1 VVFFVYILFIKY
13 LFVALVKTNTM
24 NYKMISLYDRLK
36 PHYKDVLKIK
46 NISEPDLVSMIVEA
60 LEQESYVADL
70 KYSSVLNL
78 QFIFGNVNPFVY
90 FKDI

>member
-1 VVFFVYILFIKY
+1 
-13 LFVALVKTNTM
+13 M

-36 PHYKDVLKIK
+36 PHYKDALKVK
-46 NISEPDLVSMIVEA
+46 NISEPEIVNITVEA
-60 LEQESYVADL
+60 LESESYVADL

-78 QFIFGNVNPFVY
+78 QFLFGNINPFVY

>member
-1 VVFFVYILFIKY
+1 MGINN
-13 LFVALVKTNTM
+13 KTITM

-36 PHYKDVLKIK
+36 PHYKDALKVK
-46 NISEPDLVSMIVEA
+46 NISEPELVSMTVEA
-60 LEQESYVADL
+60 LETESYVADL

-78 QFIFGNVNPFVY
+78 QFLFGNINPFVY

>member
-1 VVFFVYILFIKY
+1 
-13 LFVALVKTNTM
+13 M

-36 PHYKDVLKIK
+36 PHYKDALKVK
-46 NISEPDLVSMIVEA
+46 NISEPELVNITVEA
-60 LEQESYVADL
+60 LESESYVADL

-78 QFIFGNVNPFVY
+78 QFLFGNINPFVY

>member
-1 VVFFVYILFIKY
+1 
-13 LFVALVKTNTM
+13 M

-36 PHYKDVLKIK
+36 PHYKDALQVK
-46 NISEPDLVSMIVEA
+46 NISEPELVSITVEA
-60 LEQESYVADL
+60 LETESYVADL

-78 QFIFGNVNPFVY
+78 QFLFGNINPFVY

>member
-1 VVFFVYILFIKY
+1 
-13 LFVALVKTNTM
+13 M

-36 PHYKDVLKIK
+36 PHYKDALKVK
-46 NISEPDLVSMIVEA
+46 NISEPDLVNITVEA
-60 LEQESYVADL
+60 LQSESYVADL

-78 QFIFGNVNPFVY
+78 QFLFGNINPFVY

>member
-1 VVFFVYILFIKY
+1 
-13 LFVALVKTNTM
+13 M

-36 PHYKDVLKIK
+36 PHYKDALKVK
-46 NISEPDLVSMIVEA
+46 NISEPDLVNITVEA
-60 LEQESYVADL
+60 LESESYVADL

-78 QFIFGNVNPFVY
+78 QFLFGNINPFVY

>member
-1 VVFFVYILFIKY
+1 
-13 LFVALVKTNTM
+13 M

-36 PHYKDVLKIK
+36 PHYKDALKVK
-46 NISEPDLVSMIVEA
+46 NIAEPELVNITVEA
-60 LEQESYVADL
+60 LESESYVADL

-78 QFIFGNVNPFVY
+78 QFLFGNINPFVY